1 MSRRKE
7 GGVLA
12 YPLSYLVQRCLRC
25 QVRNPATHLFF
36 PKDSRQSKGVRSVC
50 KKCTHARTR
59 WLHHNNPKRKEY
71 KRQYRKKKAKEI
83 AEYQKKYYQENKER
97 LDEWKRTYYQENK
110 KTIAAKSKAHRLA
123 NAEKISA
130 QRKQFYIENR
140 ERILDERKQYYEE
153 NIEKIK
159 QYKKQYSKEGRA
171 RATDQR
177 KRTKRIEMFNSLPA
191 DFTIEE
197 WGEAL
202 EFFDYLCC
210 YCGLESDRTLEQ
222 DHFVPL
228 SKMGAYTKDNIVPA
242 CKSCNSSKH
251 TEDFQSWYRKYKHYS
266 PEREH
271 LVLTYIE
278 IRKREKYA

>member
-97 LDEWKRTYYQENK
+97 LDEWKRTYNQENK
-110 KTIAAKSKAHRLA
+110 EAIAEQKKAYRLK
-123 NAEKISA
+123 NAEKISS
-130 QRKQFYIENR
+130 QRKKHYKENR
-140 ERILDERKQYYEE
+140 ERILEERKKYYEE
-153 NIEKIK
+153 NIEHIK
-159 QYKKQYSKEGRA
+159 RYREQYIKEGRA
-171 RATDQR
+171 RGSDYR
-177 KRTKRIEMFNSLPA
+177 KRVRRLEVFNNLPA
-191 DFTIEE
+191 DFTAEE
-197 WGEAL
+197 WEEAL

-210 YCGLESDRTLEQ
+210 YCGLKSDGTLEQ
-222 DHFVPL
+222 DHFIPL
-228 SKMGAYTKDNIVPA
+228 SKMGSYTKDNIVPA

-251 TEDFQSWYRKYKHYS
+251 AQDFQKWYRKHKHYS
-266 PEREH
+266 PKREH
-271 LVLTYIE
+271 LVLSYIE
-278 IRKREKYA
+278 IRKREEHA